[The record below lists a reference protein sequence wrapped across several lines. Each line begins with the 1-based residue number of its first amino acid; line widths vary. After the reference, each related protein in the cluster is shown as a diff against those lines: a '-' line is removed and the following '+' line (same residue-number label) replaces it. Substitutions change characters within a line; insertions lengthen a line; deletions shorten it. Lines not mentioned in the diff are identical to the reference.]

1 MTHRAKMIAAAA
13 LVGSVAA
20 PSAAQYY
27 PQPQPYPYPAPQPY
41 PAPGY
46 PQPGYQAPGYGY
58 NQPYGESAIGAIVDS
73 LIGNRY
79 AVNDRQAIRQC
90 AWAAVQRAQGQYG
103 AYPYPG
109 QNYPGQRYGNRYN
122 RFARVTAITDV
133 QRRMRGIRV
142 RGLLDTGMSGG
153 RPPYGGGYGGYGDL
167 SFRCDVD
174 YRGYVSDVRIDRY
187 RRY

>member
-1 MTHRAKMIAAAA
+1 MTHLAKMIAAAA
-13 LVGSVAA
+13 LAGSVGA

-46 PQPGYQAPGYGY
+46 PQPGYGY
-58 NQPYGESAIGAIVDS
+58 NQPDGESAIGAIVDS

-79 AVNDRQAIRQC
+79 GVNDRQAIRQC

-109 QNYPGQRYGNRYN
+109 QGYRNGYN

-142 RGLLDTGMSGG
+142 RGLLDTGMYG
-153 RPPYGGGYGGYGDL
+153 RPPYGGGYGGGDL

>member
-109 QNYPGQRYGNRYN
+109 QRYGNRYN

-142 RGLLDTGMSGG
+142 RGLLDTGMYGN
-153 RPPYGGGYGGYGDL
+153 RPPYGGGYGGGYGGSGDL

>member
-109 QNYPGQRYGNRYN
+109 QRYGNRYN
-122 RFARVTAITDV
+122 RFARVTAITDG
-133 QRRMRGIRV
+133 QRRVRGIRV

-153 RPPYGGGYGGYGDL
+153 RPPYGGGYGGYGNL